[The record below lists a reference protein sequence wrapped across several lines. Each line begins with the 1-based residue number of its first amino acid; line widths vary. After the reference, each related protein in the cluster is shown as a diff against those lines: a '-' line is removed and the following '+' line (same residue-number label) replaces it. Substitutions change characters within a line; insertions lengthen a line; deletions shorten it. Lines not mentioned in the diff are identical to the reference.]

1 MTKDQS
7 SLPPKTFIFYDE
19 SGDTGTKFGQ
29 GSTDFFIATV
39 LIIPRFRM
47 GKIDEVLVKTRIKY
61 QYFSEIKYNKIK
73 GKLLEN
79 LIINLSKVKDIC
91 AFSLI
96 VDKKN
101 YPGNSLTQKVKN
113 KSQEK
118 HRFSDFC
125 TMYVLKKA
133 KDYLKSKLVDAE
145 LLLDRI
151 ERHREQDFDRYLFE
165 SLNKKSLVI
174 GRITHADSLC
184 VPGIQMTDLISVII
198 RDELE
203 KKIIKEKKHSK
214 LWQIIKVFTRI
225 NNIEREINLKRIKV
239 E

>member
-1 MTKDQS
+1 MTKLPL

-19 SGDTGTKFGQ
+19 SGDTGTKFGK

-39 LIIPRFRM
+39 LVVPRFRM
-47 GKIDEVLVKTRIKY
+47 GKIDEILAKIRVKY
-61 QYFSEIKYNKIK
+61 QYFSEIKYSKIK
-73 GKLLEN
+73 GKLLED
-79 LIINLSKVKDIC
+79 LIINLSTIKDIR

-96 VDKKN
+96 VDKRN
-101 YPGNSLTQKVKN
+101 YSGQSLTQKVKN
-113 KSQEK
+113 KTKEK

-125 TMYVLKKA
+125 TMYAVKKA
-133 KDYLKSKLVDAE
+133 KDFMKDKLVDAE

-151 ERHREQDFDRYLFE
+151 ERQNEENFGCYLFN
-165 SLNKKSLVI
+165 SLNKQSLVI

-184 VPGIQMTDLISVII
+184 IPGIQMTDLISGII
-198 RDELE
+198 RDEVE
-203 KKIIKEKKHSK
+203 KKTKTEGHSE
-214 LWQIIKVFTRI
+214 LWRIIKVFTRI